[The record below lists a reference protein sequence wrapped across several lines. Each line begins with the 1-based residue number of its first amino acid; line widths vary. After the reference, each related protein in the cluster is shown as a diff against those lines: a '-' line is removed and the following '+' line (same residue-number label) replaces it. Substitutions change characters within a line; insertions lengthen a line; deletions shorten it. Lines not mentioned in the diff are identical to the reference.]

1 MWELLPTREE
11 QIALLESAKAEMER
25 DLAEIVNRIADLKGE
40 LRE

>member
-25 DLAEIVNRIADLKGE
+25 DLAEIQNRLADLKGE
-40 LRE
+40 SQQ